1 MLKRTVSAFVTL
13 VIGLAGSAI
22 AAPSVYSRSSALDL
36 GSVHNFAAD
45 TPITVTV
52 ALKLNHSDE
61 LDGLI
66 KSTYDSGSA
75 TFRHFLTPQEFAK
88 RFGPTPAAIDRV
100 TRHLQAAG
108 FQVEQKSLS
117 HLSVTGRM
125 SSFEREFGV
134 SLHTFEIPATQNQPA
149 FRFREPDV
157 SARLSGAIA
166 DDVEAVVGLDNRP
179 RLRPMN
185 HHAPGVSRLRAVR
198 PAASAPNTPNPPGEW
213 TVQDL
218 AKYYD
223 VLPLYNQGITG
234 RKRTVGIVTL
244 ASFTPSDA
252 FAYWASLG
260 LKVDP
265 SRIKVVNVDGGP
277 GKPSDTAGSD
287 ETTLDVEQSGGLAP
301 DAKIIVYQA
310 PNTDQ
315 AFVDAF
321 ETAIS
326 SNTAD
331 AISCSWGEWEEFLV
345 QGTPITDPDSAG
357 DLRAMHNLFIQ
368 AALQGQS
375 LSAAAGDAGSY
386 DNDDPTSGF
395 SDVLSVDHP
404 AADPYMLAAGGT
416 TLPGDQEFTL
426 DDGSTFTVSVANER
440 AWSWDYLNGL
450 CAKLGLDPVSC
461 GIFPVGGGGGV
472 SVVWPIP
479 LYQLFIPG
487 MRLSEPGQVLTDIT
501 QTPPA
506 KVLKVPAFFPGR
518 NVPDISLNADPD
530 TGYTIYYTSSKR
542 GFEIDD
548 FGGGTSFVA
557 PQLAGITVLLDQNA
571 GQRIGLLS
579 FPLYELALSGRSYS
593 GKHAPLRDITKGN
606 IEFYKAAPGYDQATG
621 LGVLDVANLATL
633 LK

>member
-1 MLKRTVSAFVTL
+1 MRTRTVSLFAVLL
-13 VIGLAGSAI
+13 VGLAGGAA

-36 GSVHNFAAD
+36 GSVHSFGSD
-45 TPITVTV
+45 TAITVTV
-52 ALKLNHSDE
+52 ALKLRHSDE
-61 LDGLI
+61 LDGVI
-66 KSTYDSGSA
+66 ESTYDSTSSN
-75 TFRHFLTPQEFAK
+75 FRHFLTPQEFAQ
-88 RFGPTPAAIDRV
+88 RFGPTPAAIERV

-108 FQVEQKSLS
+108 FEVEQKSLS

-125 SSFEREFGV
+125 SAFEREFGV
-134 SLHTFEIPATQNQPA
+134 SLHTFEIPATPGSPA
-149 FRFREPDV
+149 FRFREPNEA
-157 SARLSGAIA
+157 ARLATAIS

-185 HHAPGVSRLRAVR
+185 HHVPSLSRLRAVR
-198 PAASAPNTPNPPGEW
+198 PAARAPDTPNPPGEW

-234 RKRTVGIVTL
+234 RKRTIGIVTL
-244 ASFTPSDA
+244 ASFTSSDA

-265 SRIKVVNVDGGP
+265 KRITVVNIDGGP
-277 GKPSDTAGSD
+277 GKPSDRSGSD

-301 DAKIIVYQA
+301 DARIVVYQA

-326 SNTAD
+326 SNAAD

-345 QGTPITDPDSAG
+345 QGTPIADPDSAG

-386 DNDDPTSGF
+386 DNDDPASF
-395 SDVLSVDHP
+395 NDVLSVDHP

-416 TLPGDQEFTL
+416 TLPGNQDFTL
-426 DDGSTFTVSVANER
+426 DDGSTFTVSVPTER

-450 CAKLGLDPVSC
+450 CAKLGFDPTSC

-472 SVVWPIP
+472 SVVWPVP
-479 LYQLFIPG
+479 LYQLFVPG
-487 MRLSEPGQVLTDIT
+487 VRASEPGQVLTDVT

-506 KVLKVPAFFPGR
+506 QLLKLPAHFPGR

-530 TGYTIYYTSSKR
+530 TGYTIYYTSSAR
-542 GFEIDD
+542 GFEIDT

-557 PQLAGITVLLDQNA
+557 PQLAGITALLDQNA
-571 GQRIGLLS
+571 GQRLGLLS
-579 FPLYELALSGRSYS
+579 FPLYELALTGRSYS
-593 GKHAPLRDITKGN
+593 GKHPPLRDITKGN
-606 IEFYKAAPGYDQATG
+606 NEFYKATPGYDQATG
-621 LGVLDVANLATL
+621 LGVLDVANLAGL